1 MMTSQRTDHGYLP
14 VSGESRRVCIIH
26 LLNYLGTS
34 RNVLPA
40 EQISIFM
47 FSHGFEF

>member
-26 LLNYLGTS
+26 LLNLGTS